1 MHKRRSIC
9 SSSNTIGERTLR
21 GYTFDGADAA
31 HHRDF
36 HPPPPPPLLPRQS
49 EHDALGTRV
58 HFAPLPSEA
67 APLSIWEA
75 ASSVAREVSAGESIA
90 VIVGV

>member
-9 SSSNTIGERTLR
+9 SSNNTIGERTLR

-36 HPPPPPPLLPRQS
+36 HPPPPRQS

-67 APLSIWEA
+67 GPLSIWEA
-75 ASSVAREVSAGESIA
+75 VSSVAREVSAVESIA

>member
-9 SSSNTIGERTLR
+9 SSSNTITERTLR
-21 GYTFDGADAA
+21 GYTFDGAY
-31 HHRDF
+31 HRDF
-36 HPPPPPPLLPRQS
+36 PPPLPPQS

-67 APLSIWEA
+67 APPSICGA
-75 ASSVAREVSAGESIA
+75 ASSVAREASAVESIE

>member
-36 HPPPPPPLLPRQS
+36 HPPPPLLPRQS
-49 EHDALGTRV
+49 ERDALGTRV

-90 VIVGV
+90 VSVGV